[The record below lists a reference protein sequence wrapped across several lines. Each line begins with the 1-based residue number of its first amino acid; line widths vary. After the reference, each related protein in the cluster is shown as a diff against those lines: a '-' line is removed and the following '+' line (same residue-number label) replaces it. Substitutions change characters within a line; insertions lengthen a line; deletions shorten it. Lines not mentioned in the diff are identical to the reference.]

1 MQGQYW
7 VFSNVMVCLPTSS
20 VYFQTE
26 ADGKGQTF
34 RSVGD
39 TCAQLILYKTYPS
52 SVFREL
58 FFVRQL
64 WLHHYSLCFHLC
76 NLITYLLVSCKNPS
90 LSKPFNLLMSFH
102 IRCHIMP
109 FPSST
114 VHHNCNKHVEINRKL
129 FFSPNVYSFDTSI
142 IYHSRDAKSISC
154 LLMMRGSSCS
164 CINTLLRRLER
175 IRCLGLFL
183 LTNIPMDR
191 ASTPLKCCRDTF
203 WLNIMS
209 IHTGLIALNDE
220 SKLFEH

>member
-90 LSKPFNLLMSFH
+90 LSKPFNLLISFH

-129 FFSPNVYSFDTSI
+129 FFPQMFIHLIQVLFITAGMPNPFHVCWWWGGPLAAALI
-142 IYHSRDAKSISC
+142 HSSGD
-154 LLMMRGSSCS
+154 
-164 CINTLLRRLER
+164 
-175 IRCLGLFL
+175 
-183 LTNIPMDR
+183 
-191 ASTPLKCCRDTF
+191 
-203 WLNIMS
+203 
-209 IHTGLIALNDE
+209 
-220 SKLFEH
+220 

>member
-1 MQGQYW
+1 MSVSRRDGCLILVNACCKGFFILVSLLPLFRMWAEPLSKGSGHQRGSDITFLDSNKKNIIYSY
-7 VFSNVMVCLPTSS
+7 VLYVGPSNIVFFSNVMVCLPTSS

-34 RSVGD
+34 RSIGD

-64 WLHHYSLCFHLC
+64 WLHYSLCFHLC

-90 LSKPFNLLMSFH
+90 LSKPFNFLISFH

-109 FPSST
+109 FPSPT

-129 FFSPNVYSFDTSI
+129 IFFP
-142 IYHSRDAKSISC
+142 KC
-154 LLMMRGSSCS
+154 LF
-164 CINTLLRRLER
+164 I
-175 IRCLGLFL
+175 
-183 LTNIPMDR
+183 
-191 ASTPLKCCRDTF
+191 
-203 WLNIMS
+203 
-209 IHTGLIALNDE
+209 
-220 SKLFEH
+220 

>member
-7 VFSNVMVCLPTSS
+7 VFSNVRVCLPTSS

-90 LSKPFNLLMSFH
+90 LSKPLNLLISFH

-129 FFSPNVYSFDTSI
+129 FFSP
-142 IYHSRDAKSISC
+142 KC
-154 LLMMRGSSCS
+154 LFIWYKYYLSQQGCQIHFMFADDEGV
-164 CINTLLRRLER
+164 LLQL
-175 IRCLGLFL
+175 
-183 LTNIPMDR
+183 
-191 ASTPLKCCRDTF
+191 
-203 WLNIMS
+203 
-209 IHTGLIALNDE
+209 H
-220 SKLFEH
+220 